1 MDIEKRFKEIND
13 LIDKR
18 IKEDNIDISNDI
30 FKEYENE
37 YLSLKRHYKNNIKN
51 LNFIRYNYFLRKVY
65 QKECDYR
72 RKVNYSFCSIL
83 SFLDINTKNSDIFM
97 FRISKM
103 IDSIN
108 IENISDIAY
117 MINRIKEFTEYIKNN
132 NEKYNTDQIERMIK
146 TFNFYFMNIMKYID
160 KVTIKDKKENDKI
173 NEIRI
178 VLKSLFSDFQ
188 FLKRDLNTSVTL
200 SELLYKIGK
209 KQSIYII
216 RFIFYEEKEEYK
228 NKIKNILKDSIG
240 DMVLFSKQSLNIAK
254 KICKNKEVDETKTKL
269 FFTLKEIDVKMAN
282 YFKQLYYDKNT
293 NAAWKSINELKQY
306 LINKIMIEDINI
318 SENLMSVIVDE
329 CNLLQAFNKISI
341 LKNEIYKLSNN
352 SKTVWIKETLNNINK
367 EFEDIEKLFKYD
379 ENKSSVTRLE
389 NIDDSFMGTLI
400 EYLLHELLKYI
411 KNNKESVKNNLNDT
425 ILNKINKCTEIILN
439 NIIETN
445 KPDIDIDLKGETAI
459 LIKNAKIKKAEYNT
473 IEEELYIVSKKLK
486 YSNCYYLINFSKNI
500 DNMLHLKSKFKEYM
514 EDYNIDIVLMDI
526 KEFYDRSIN
535 LLKNPKQKYNF
546 SINQLYKMF
555 GY

>member
-103 IDSIN
+103 IDFIS
-108 IENISDIAY
+108 IENILDIAY

-132 NEKYNTDQIERMIK
+132 NEKYNIDQIERMIK
-146 TFNFYFMNIMKYID
+146 TFNFYFMNIMKCID

-216 RFIFYEEKEEYK
+216 RFIFFEEKEEYK
-228 NKIKNILKDSIG
+228 NNMKNILKDSIG

-318 SENLMSVIVDE
+318 SENLMLVIVDE

-352 SKTVWIKETLNNINK
+352 SKTMWIKETLNNINK

-500 DNMLHLKSKFKEYM
+500 DNMIDLKSKFKEYM

-526 KEFYDRSIN
+526 KEFYDKSIN

>member
-1 MDIEKRFKEIND
+1 
-13 LIDKR
+13 
-18 IKEDNIDISNDI
+18 
-30 FKEYENE
+30 
-37 YLSLKRHYKNNIKN
+37 
-51 LNFIRYNYFLRKVY
+51 
-65 QKECDYR
+65 
-72 RKVNYSFCSIL
+72 
-83 SFLDINTKNSDIFM
+83 
-97 FRISKM
+97 
-103 IDSIN
+103 
-108 IENISDIAY
+108 
-117 MINRIKEFTEYIKNN
+117 
-132 NEKYNTDQIERMIK
+132 MIK

-216 RFIFYEEKEEYK
+216 RFIFFEEKEEYK
-228 NKIKNILKDSIG
+228 NNMKNILKDSIG

>member
-216 RFIFYEEKEEYK
+216 RFIFFEEKEEYK
-228 NKIKNILKDSIG
+228 NNMKNILKDSIG